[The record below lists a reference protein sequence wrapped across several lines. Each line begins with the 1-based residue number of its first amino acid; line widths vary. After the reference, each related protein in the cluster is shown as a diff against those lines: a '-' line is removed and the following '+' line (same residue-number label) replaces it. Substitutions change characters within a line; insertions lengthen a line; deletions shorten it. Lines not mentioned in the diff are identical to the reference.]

1 MKIEPQAKMEVR
13 ITDII
18 TLSKAESFANL
29 SYQLIALTLKKTVI
43 EMRACTATQAYMS
56 KLNSPVLFIT
66 TTTTT
71 TVLRPFV
78 RDYRGEPVPE
88 ETLAH
93 PPS

>member
-1 MKIEPQAKMEVR
+1 MKIEPQAKMQVR

-71 TVLRPFV
+71 VLRPFV

-88 ETLAH
+88 ETLTH